1 MCEERTVFSRN
12 SFGTLFRI
20 TTFGESHGVALGVVI
35 DGCPAGLP
43 LDLDGIRR
51 ELDRR
56 RPGQSTLVSPRRE
69 KDEFEI
75 ISGIFEG
82 KTTGMPIT
90 VVVRNEDVK
99 SKDYGN
105 IKDLFRPGHADFTY
119 LAKYGFRDYR
129 GGGRSSARET
139 IGRVIG
145 GAVAKQLL
153 GGIGVKV
160 FGGITQVGKV
170 EAKRYDWGA
179 VEQNEVRSV
188 DPDLA
193 PKMIEEIETARKD
206 RDSVGAIVEV
216 RAEGIPPGLGDPVF
230 EKLDASIA
238 GAMMSIPAVKG
249 IEIGAG
255 FKASAKRGSEMND
268 EFFPDGFST
277 NNHGGILGGI
287 SSGAPIVVRI
297 AIKPTSSLPK
307 VQQTIDTGYQP
318 QPIVTKGRHDPCVG
332 IRAVPIAEAMLALV
346 LADAW
351 MLQLAAKSAQSSFA
365 EFPEVRYGM
374 KPGE

>member
-1 MCEERTVFSRN
+1 MFSKN

-20 TTFGESHGVALGVVI
+20 TTFGESHGVALGVII

-43 LDLDGIRR
+43 LDLEGIRR

-75 ISGIFEG
+75 LSGIFEE

-153 GGIGVKV
+153 AGIGVKV
-160 FGGITQVGKV
+160 FGGVTQVGKV

-206 RDSVGAIVEV
+206 RDSVGAIVEI

-255 FKASAKRGSEMND
+255 FKSAAKRGSEMND

-307 VQQTIDTGYQP
+307 EQQTIDTGYQP

-351 MLQLAAKSAQSSFA
+351 MLQLAGKSAQSSFA

-374 KPGE
+374 KPGQ